1 MRSLRTL
8 SLSAATSL
16 LLGTLTVLGPL
27 PAARA
32 AEPSPAAKGGIITRA
47 VLASAST
54 PLTSSPLGVTDTF
67 PPDVKEIH
75 VNIAVANAPSNTALR
90 IDWIAVDVGPDV
102 PRNSKLTS
110 HRTTVQG
117 SRPVGVVFLGATS
130 GGRLWVGAYKM
141 DIYVNEKLDRTLKM
155 AVRENVP
162 AFVPPPPRAPGSCPP
177 PPKAEFRPPVV
188 ARKLTMAEGVN
199 TSTIE
204 PINATRQFKPTSNF
218 HAIVELDNP
227 PANSKVKAIWYALD
241 TGGLEPCNTR
251 LYESEIT
258 TSGRRTWFKF
268 WPPDKFPVGIY
279 KVEIYVNGNLNLDL
293 DFRVF
298 D

>member
-1 MRSLRTL
+1 MGILRRV

-27 PAARA
+27 PAAQA

-67 PPDVKEIH
+67 PPDTKRFY
-75 VNIAVANAPSNTALR
+75 VNIAVANAPSNTAIR
-90 IDWIAVDVGPDV
+90 IDWIAVDLGPDV
-102 PRNSKLTS
+102 PRNTKIHSS
-110 HRTTVQG
+110 SRTVEG
-117 SRPVGVVFLGATS
+117 SRPVVVEYPDL
-130 GGRLWVGAYKM
+130 RLPVGAYKM
-141 DIYVNEKLDRTLKM
+141 DIYLNEKLDRTLKM
-155 AVRENVP
+155 TVRENVP
-162 AFVPPPPRAPGSCPP
+162 AFVAPPPRALGNCPP

-188 ARKLTMAEGVN
+188 ARKLTMAEGRN
-199 TSTIE
+199 TSTGE

-241 TGGLEPCNTR
+241 TGGAEPCNTR